1 MATNG
6 DVNITNL
13 KSATGINS
21 NDLSDHHH
29 NGPGVEC
36 EFGYFFIN
44 GFDDTELDDRDV
56 PSTLRVDDTFP
67 LYMRPPSGFTQITD
81 VNHGVESVIENQM
94 ANGPSLHV
102 DTGSLAS
109 LQSIEYDVDVGDGN
123 LGIKL
128 NLKAE
133 NQGNAAIRA
142 KWYDGGINNDRS
154 GYNVWI
160 YSPSI
165 SILAKKLDITQAY
178 VPATDPAGELHV
190 NYTFEG
196 GNANYDVD
204 IFRRYSTNGGST
216 WSSYSLQHQ
225 TTHSSTGSY
234 EWIDTSVYSSYDY
247 QYRVEIVGSQN
258 DSDTATTNSMSPA

>member
-13 KSATGINS
+13 KTATGINS

-29 NGPGVEC
+29 NGPGVET
-36 EFGYFFIN
+36 EFGFFFIN

-56 PSTLRVDDTFP
+56 PSTLRVEDTFP

-81 VNHGVESVIENQM
+81 VNHGDAAVIENQM
-94 ANGPSLHV
+94 AKGPSLTV
-102 DTGSLAS
+102 DTDSLTS
-109 LQSIEYDVDVGDGN
+109 LQSIDYDVDVGGGN

-128 NLKAE
+128 TIKCVD
-133 NQGNAAIRA
+133 QGNAAVRA
-142 KWYDGGINNDRS
+142 KWSDGGINNDRS

-165 SILAKKLDITQAY
+165 SILAKKLDITDAT

-196 GNANYDVD
+196 GSENYDVD
-204 IFRRYSTNGGST
+204 IFRRRSTDGGST
-216 WSSYSLQHQ
+216 WGSYGLEHQ

-234 EWIDTSVYSSYDY
+234 EWIDTAVNSSYHY
-247 QYRVEIVGSQN
+247 QYRVDIVGSQN
-258 DSDTATTNSMSPA
+258 DSDSRETNIMSPA